1 VEVCD
6 VLLCPT
12 LASARDVAHAY
23 SDDHHIRHWWR
34 AIERT
39 ISPTIYCHRNT
50 RMVVN
55 RSDQGGDAMR
65 LNRFGLL
72 GCVVVVALLSFG
84 FTAHAPRNPA
94 PRLTDPTAT
103 ASPLVNRF
111 FNLIEHNDVKG
122 LQRLLSPAFQLE
134 RADGS
139 GGTKTEYLANL
150 PAITNFSISDL
161 KATQTGSVL
170 IVRYQATIEGVV
182 NGKPATPGP
191 APRLSVFSRNG
202 KTWRLIAHANF
213 NPLTG

>member
-1 VEVCD
+1 VCR
-6 VLLCPT
+6 T
-12 LASARDVAHAY
+12 LASARDLAHAY
-23 SDDHHIRHWWR
+23 SGDHHICPRGGKDDL
-34 AIERT
+34 ADDLL
-39 ISPTIYCHRNT
+39 SRNK

-55 RSDQGGDAMR
+55 RSDQEGDAMR
-65 LNRFGLL
+65 LSRFGLL
-72 GCVVVVALLSFG
+72 GCVVVVALLTFG
-84 FTAHAPRNPA
+84 FTAHAPRKPA
-94 PRLTDPTAT
+94 TRLTDPTAT

-139 GGTKTEYLANL
+139 GGTKAEYVADL

-191 APRLSVFSRNG
+191 APRLSVFSRSG
-202 KTWRLIAHANF
+202 KTWRLVAHANF

>member
-1 VEVCD
+1 
-6 VLLCPT
+6 
-12 LASARDVAHAY
+12 
-23 SDDHHIRHWWR
+23 
-34 AIERT
+34 
-39 ISPTIYCHRNT
+39 
-50 RMVVN
+50 MVFK
-55 RSDQGGDAMR
+55 RSDQEGDAMR
-65 LNRFGLL
+65 LSRFGLL
-72 GCVVVVALLSFG
+72 GCVVVLALLSFG
-84 FTAHAPRNPA
+84 FTAHAPRKPA

-139 GGTKTEYLANL
+139 GGTKTEYLADL

-161 KATQTGSVL
+161 KATQAGSVL

-191 APRLSVFSRNG
+191 APRLSVFSQNG
-202 KTWRLIAHANF
+202 KTWRLVAHANF